1 MASSS
6 LSGKM
11 SKLGPNTGGMGKV
24 TRGGLTPGKLI
35 TSSKDESPLSP
46 AVEVSFL
53 FNPTD
58 YTLKKQ
64 NTWQEQNNDQQ
75 DGAATFAFTKSGR
88 ITLALT
94 LHFDTLMAPESR
106 EKPYDVRYHTDKLWK
121 MMERKGPDKP
131 PPLVEFVW
139 GKLTFVSFIA
149 SMDQKFTLFRD
160 DGIPVRCEV
169 IVNLT
174 QFDPEVSITVA
185 NVEAP
190 QPVTI
195 TDASR
200 ADLIASLSLGMAQ
213 MAAGAVMSAAP
224 AAIATQ
230 TRTIMENNS
239 VDNPLSLTTGSQ
251 VNIKAGG

>member
-1 MASSS
+1 MASTS
-6 LSGKM
+6 LSGKLD
-11 SKLGPNTGGMGKV
+11 KLGPNVGGMGKV
-24 TRGGLTPGKLI
+24 TRGGLTPGKII

-46 AVEVSFL
+46 AIEVDFL

-58 YTLKKQ
+58 YTLKKT
-64 NTWQEQNNDQQ
+64 NTWAEQDNDQQ
-75 DGAATFAFTKSGR
+75 EGEKQFAFTQSGR
-88 ITLALT
+88 IELSLT

-139 GKLTFVSFIA
+139 GKLTFVSFI
-149 SMDQKFTLFRD
+149 STMSQKFTLFRE

-169 IVNLT
+169 TISLV
-174 QFDPEVSITVA
+174 QFDPDVSITVA
-185 NVEAP
+185 NPEAP
-190 QPVTI
+190 KPVTI
-195 TDASR
+195 SLASR
-200 ADLIASLSLGMAQ
+200 ADLIASFSLGMAQ

-224 AAIATQ
+224 TAIANQ
-230 TRTIMENNS
+230 TRTIMEANN

-251 VNIKAGG
+251 VNVKAGS